1 MNSLH
6 SSLLQN
12 HCITPMA
19 AVSQAA
25 AARTSPIS
33 GAAGD
38 YCDTQ
43 LPPSSLSEIH
53 DQ

>member
-1 MNSLH
+1 
-6 SSLLQN
+6 
-12 HCITPMA
+12 MA

-25 AARTSPIS
+25 AARTSPVG

-43 LPPSSLSEIH
+43 LPPSSLSTLPLGAGQGKCHNRIEG
-53 DQ
+53 